1 MVFAVSF
8 LLCGACK
15 QQPIEHTPRTFSFA
29 VLGDAPYRRSQ
40 EGPFRRVLRQMN
52 DADLSMVINV
62 GDILWYPCSEAL
74 FLNRLAMF
82 QSVRHPLVY
91 TPGDNEWTD
100 CHERLPGSYEPLD
113 RLERLRAIFFEDPT
127 RSLGGNAISL
137 TVQAADA
144 AWLEFVENARW
155 SEAGIVFA
163 TIHLVGSR
171 NGLADFP
178 GRTDRNDEE
187 AVRRTA
193 AATAWLRSTFAFA
206 DSAEALGVVIAMH
219 ADPEFKAPVDN
230 PYRQAYEPFMESLE
244 EVVEQFDGPV
254 LLVHGDNHEFIVD
267 RPLVRRTTRRVLE
280 NFTRLEVFGSPDI
293 GWVEVA
299 VDTTSS
305 SERFRFLPHRM
316 PRWMFW

>member
-1 MVFAVSF
+1 
-8 LLCGACK
+8 
-15 QQPIEHTPRTFSFA
+15 
-29 VLGDAPYRRSQ
+29 
-40 EGPFRRVLRQMN
+40 
-52 DADLSMVINV
+52 
-62 GDILWYPCSEAL
+62 
-74 FLNRLAMF
+74 
-82 QSVRHPLVY
+82 
-91 TPGDNEWTD
+91 
-100 CHERLPGSYEPLD
+100 
-113 RLERLRAIFFEDPT
+113 
-127 RSLGGNAISL
+127 
-137 TVQAADA
+137 
-144 AWLEFVENARW
+144 
-155 SEAGIVFA
+155 
-163 TIHLVGSR
+163 
-171 NGLADFP
+171 
-178 GRTDRNDEE
+178 
-187 AVRRTA
+187 
-193 AATAWLRSTFAFA
+193 
-206 DSAEALGVVIAMH
+206 MH

>member
-1 MVFAVSF
+1 MRRLQKSVGAFRSDIRTSGPDRWPSAQHIKTTSTSLGLELSLRRRLPPLTNKTKGNNTTVPGNRAGHCLIWRIQEVFARLPLHHLDLRTGRCRMVFAVSF

-144 AWLEFVENARW
+144 ACSSLLKTPGGRKQESCLLPSTSLA
-155 SEAGIVFA
+155 
-163 TIHLVGSR
+163 VG
-171 NGLADFP
+171 
-178 GRTDRNDEE
+178 TDWQTFQAEPIETMRKRYDEPP
-187 AVRRTA
+187 RQ
-193 AATAWLRSTFAFA
+193 LR
-206 DSAEALGVVIAMH
+206 GC
-219 ADPEFKAPVDN
+219 DP
-230 PYRQAYEPFMESLE
+230 
-244 EVVEQFDGPV
+244 
-254 LLVHGDNHEFIVD
+254 
-267 RPLVRRTTRRVLE
+267 
-280 NFTRLEVFGSPDI
+280 RL
-293 GWVEVA
+293 
-299 VDTTSS
+299 
-305 SERFRFLPHRM
+305 RLPIQ
-316 PRWMFW
+316 PRHWAS